1 MAGTTDTVPARLT
14 PGEFVIKRESAE
26 MLGLPL
32 LEQLNS
38 VSDGAA
44 HDNIDAIIAQATLS
58 QMQPMVGGG
67 SVGNEN
73 IAGYE
78 NGGKVKFENYKSKPS
93 ITGFISNLIAKTLG
107 EPTFDE
113 IINSALLNDALKPES
128 DNMPMPLKEKDE
140 MESRPFNPMSITY
153 REDTNNPNKIYITD
167 EKRIYEPDKNPVNE
181 YVFEPVETLENQP
194 RLEGY
199 QDGGGVSD
207 ATATSAM
214 DELLAQAMLAE
225 SAQGQSQYSMVDADR
240 VDTEENEL
248 MNMIISMA
256 IPGAGAAGT
265 TKAVLNEFIENS
277 IAKGVKLPKL
287 ASEIIKMQP
296 AKGKQKVLDK
306 IAGTMK
312 SAPGRKVIQN
322 PKRDLYDWKD
332 YKVLKNTLQKP
343 FDKIDLV
350 NPGYMQRYT
359 NKLVKVRD
367 KLHQKQITGKPLKT
381 SNVKLGDVVDAVYP
395 RGFLNVDELKRIGN
409 IIPKQY
415 RESEIAK
422 LLKMSKGG
430 SQSIGGYQT
439 GGKIDFNKP
448 FGMSILEGE
457 QSEYAD
463 SLGSE
468 NKEALQEFLQKEL
481 LQSMITGENRPER
494 IERSPMEDAFTSDPN
509 SGFGITILDDLISRA
524 LEQRRFGEI
533 PHKR

>member
-1 MAGTTDTVPARLT
+1 MGWDTKVTGLPVGGYVINQESSKLNKPVLEAMKFDNSKYPTTPAEV
-14 PGEFVIKRESAE
+14 GNNEFVFTEKEVDMYGIDKMNELNNSAKE
-26 MLGLPL
+26 
-32 LEQLNS
+32 
-38 VSDGAA
+38 AA
-44 HDNIDAIIAQATLS
+44 HSSIDGLMAMNTLS
-58 QMQPMVGGG
+58 QIPAMAGGG
-67 SVGNEN
+67 NIEN
-73 IAGYE
+73 QMLPSYE
-78 NGGKVKFENYKSKPS
+78 NGGKVP
-93 ITGFISNLIAKTLG
+93 
-107 EPTFDE
+107 
-113 IINSALLNDALKPES
+113 
-128 DNMPMPLKEKDE
+128 
-140 MESRPFNPMSITY
+140 
-153 REDTNNPNKIYITD
+153 
-167 EKRIYEPDKNPVNE
+167 
-181 YVFEPVETLENQP
+181 
-194 RLEGY
+194 GY
-199 QDGGGVSD
+199 QDGGVSD

-415 RESEIAK
+415 RESEIAE
-422 LLKMSKGG
+422 LLKMSKG
-430 SQSIGGYQT
+430 SPQKLGGYQT

-509 SGFGITILDDLISRA
+509 PGFGITILDDLISRA
-524 LEQRRFGEI
+524 LEQHRFCEI

>member
-1 MAGTTDTVPARLT
+1 MGWDTKVTGLPVGGYVINQESSKLNKPVLEAMKFDNSKYPTTPAEV
-14 PGEFVIKRESAE
+14 GNNEFVFTEKEVDMYGIDKMNELNNSAKE
-26 MLGLPL
+26 
-32 LEQLNS
+32 
-38 VSDGAA
+38 AA
-44 HDNIDAIIAQATLS
+44 HSSIDGLMAMNTLS
-58 QMQPMVGGG
+58 QIPAMAGGG
-67 SVGNEN
+67 NIEN
-73 IAGYE
+73 QMLPSYE
-78 NGGKVKFENYKSKPS
+78 NGGKVP
-93 ITGFISNLIAKTLG
+93 
-107 EPTFDE
+107 
-113 IINSALLNDALKPES
+113 
-128 DNMPMPLKEKDE
+128 
-140 MESRPFNPMSITY
+140 
-153 REDTNNPNKIYITD
+153 
-167 EKRIYEPDKNPVNE
+167 
-181 YVFEPVETLENQP
+181 
-194 RLEGY
+194 GY
-199 QDGGGVSD
+199 QDGGVSD

-240 VDTEENEL
+240 VDAEENEM
-248 MNMIISMA
+248 MNMIMSMA
-256 IPGAGAAGT
+256 IPGAGVAGT
-265 TKAVLNEFIENS
+265 AKAVTGKI
-277 IAKGVKLPKL
+277 PKL
-287 ASEIIKMQP
+287 ASEIIKMIP

-312 SAPGRKVIQN
+312 VAPTKMQLN
-322 PKRDLYDWKD
+322 KKA
-332 YKVLKNTLQKP
+332 
-343 FDKIDLV
+343 FDKMDLI

-359 NKLVKVRD
+359 NKLVKARD
-367 KLHQKQITGKPLKT
+367 KIHLKQIGGKDVRT
-381 SNVKLGDVVDAVYP
+381 GDVVDAVYP

-415 RESEIAK
+415 RESEIAE
-422 LLKMSKGG
+422 LLKMSKG
-430 SQSIGGYQT
+430 SPQKLGGYQT

>member
-1 MAGTTDTVPARLT
+1 MGWDTKVTGLPVGGYVINQESSKLNKSALEAMKFDNSKYPTTPAEV
-14 PGEFVIKRESAE
+14 GNNEFVFTPKEVDMYGIDKMNEINNSAKE
-26 MLGLPL
+26 
-32 LEQLNS
+32 
-38 VSDGAA
+38 AA
-44 HDNIDAIIAQATLS
+44 HSSIDNLMAMNTLS
-58 QMQPMVGGG
+58 QIPSMAGGG
-67 SVGNEN
+67 NIGNPMLPN
-73 IAGYE
+73 YQ
-78 NGGKVKFENYKSKPS
+78 NGGKVP
-93 ITGFISNLIAKTLG
+93 
-107 EPTFDE
+107 
-113 IINSALLNDALKPES
+113 
-128 DNMPMPLKEKDE
+128 
-140 MESRPFNPMSITY
+140 
-153 REDTNNPNKIYITD
+153 
-167 EKRIYEPDKNPVNE
+167 
-181 YVFEPVETLENQP
+181 
-194 RLEGY
+194 GY
-199 QDGGGVSD
+199 QDGGVSD

-240 VDTEENEL
+240 VDAEENEM
-248 MNMIISMA
+248 MNMIMSMA

-409 IIPKQY
+409 IIHKQY
-415 RESEIAK
+415 RESEIAE
-422 LLKMSKGG
+422 LLKMSKG
-430 SQSIGGYQT
+430 SPQKLGGYQT

-509 SGFGITILDDLISRA
+509 PGFGITILDDLISRA